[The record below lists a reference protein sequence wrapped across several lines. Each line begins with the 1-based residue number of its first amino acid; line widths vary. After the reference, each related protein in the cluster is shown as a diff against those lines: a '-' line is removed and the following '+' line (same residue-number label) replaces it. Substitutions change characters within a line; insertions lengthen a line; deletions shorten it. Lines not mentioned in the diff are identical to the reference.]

1 MNLGDLRQI
10 KIWLQLIDGL
20 LAGAAMVAAYY
31 IRVHLLPDILPL
43 ESREIGEFALYVP
56 YIALMAFLAPLVLSR
71 RGLYRHFSGRGR
83 KANLTAMLEASLI
96 LFLVGVSVIFF
107 FKQSPSRIV
116 FIVFVPTF
124 FLFLL
129 FREEIFFRFR
139 LFRRQAE
146 HYSVRLLLVTE
157 SPEGSDR
164 WINLFS
170 DAPVGVRITRTFPAE
185 SGSIADFT
193 KALHEDSA
201 GIVLFEVGTRH
212 MNWTAQAIKACEEE
226 GVEAWLSTDFVGT
239 QLARAHFEEI
249 MNRNL
254 LVFRSTR
261 AGTWQSVA
269 KVLLD
274 RVAAT
279 ILLVL
284 LSPLLFLIWI
294 AIKLESPGPVLFK
307 QRRSGRHGDPFTM
320 YKFRTMHSDAEMRK
334 AELEALNEMS
344 GPVFKIKKD
353 PRVTRVGAFLRF
365 TSLDELPQLLNVFLG
380 QMSLVG
386 PRPLPTYETLAMTAN
401 TQRRRLS
408 VTPGMTCLWQISGR
422 NEVKDFS
429 DWVRLDLEYI
439 DQWSL
444 WLDFQIL
451 LRTIPAVL
459 FGRGAR

>member
-10 KIWLQLIDGL
+10 RIWLQLIDGL
-20 LAGAAMVAAYY
+20 LAGIAMLAAYY
-31 IRVHLLPDILPL
+31 LRVHLLPGILPL
-43 ESREIGEFALYVP
+43 ESREIGEFSIYVP
-56 YIALMAFLAPLVLSR
+56 YIALMAILAPVVLSR
-71 RGLYRHFSGRGR
+71 RGLYRHFSGGGR

-116 FIVFVPTF
+116 FILFVPIFF
-124 FLFLL
+124 FLLL
-129 FREEIFFRFR
+129 FREEIFLRFR
-139 LFRRQAE
+139 LFRRMAE
-146 HYSVRLLLVTE
+146 RYSVRLLLVTE

-185 SGSIADFT
+185 SKSIEDFT
-193 KALHEDSA
+193 QALHEDSV

-239 QLARAHFEEI
+239 QLARAQFEEI
-249 MNRNL
+249 MSRNL

-269 KVLLD
+269 KVLFD
-274 RVAAT
+274 RFT
-279 ILLVL
+279 STLLLIL
-284 LSPLLFLIWI
+284 LSPLFLLIWI
-294 AIKLESPGPVLFK
+294 AIKLESPGPALFR

-320 YKFRTMHSDAEMRK
+320 FKFRTMHSNAEMRK
-334 AELEALNEMS
+334 AELDSLNEMS

-353 PRVTRVGAFLRF
+353 PRVTRVGSFLRF
-365 TSLDELPQLLNVFLG
+365 TSLDELPQLINVFLG

-401 TQRRRLS
+401 AQRRRLS
-408 VTPGMTCLWQISGR
+408 VSPGMTCLWQISGR

-444 WLDFQIL
+444 WLDLQIL

>member
-1 MNLGDLRQI
+1 MNLGDVRQI
-10 KIWLQLIDGL
+10 RIWLQLIDGL
-20 LAGAAMVAAYY
+20 MAGMAMMAAYY
-31 IRVHLLPDILPL
+31 VRVHLLPDLLPL
-43 ESREIGEFALYVP
+43 ESREIGEFQIYIP
-56 YIALMAFLAPLVLSR
+56 YIALMAILAPLVLSR
-71 RGLYRHFSGRGR
+71 RGLYGHFSGRGR
-83 KANLTAMLEASLI
+83 KANWTAMFESGLI

-116 FIVFVPTF
+116 FIVFVPIF

-129 FREEIFFRFR
+129 LREEFFFRFR
-139 LFRRQAE
+139 RYRRQTE
-146 HYSVRLLLVTE
+146 HYSVRLMLVTE
-157 SPEGSDR
+157 SAEGADR

-170 DAPVGVRITRTFPAE
+170 DAPVGIRVTRTFVAD
-185 SGSIADFT
+185 SGSIQDFT
-193 KALHEDSA
+193 RALHEDSA
-201 GIVLFEVGTRH
+201 GIVLFEVSTRQ
-212 MNWTAQAIKACEEE
+212 MNWTAQAIQACEEE

-239 QLARAHFEEI
+239 QIARAQFEEI

-269 KVLLD
+269 KALLD
-274 RVAAT
+274 RIISA
-279 ILLVL
+279 ILLIL
-284 LSPLLFLIWI
+284 LSPLFLLIWI
-294 AIKLESPGPVLFK
+294 AIKLESPGPAFFR

-320 YKFRTMHSDAEMRK
+320 FKFRTMHSDAEMRK
-334 AELEALNEMS
+334 AELDALNEMK

-365 TSLDELPQLLNVFLG
+365 TSLDELPQLINVFLG
-380 QMSLVG
+380 HMSLVG

-401 TQRRRLS
+401 AQRRRLS

-422 NEVKDFS
+422 NEVKDFA

>member
-43 ESREIGEFALYVP
+43 ESREIGEFGLYVP
-56 YIALMAFLAPLVLSR
+56 YIAMMAVLAPLALSR
-71 RGLYRHFSGRGR
+71 RGLYRHFAGRGR

-124 FLFLL
+124 FLLL
-129 FREEIFFRFR
+129 LLREEIFFRFR

-170 DAPVGVRITRTFPAE
+170 DAPVGVRITRTFPVE

-239 QLARAHFEEI
+239 QIARAQFEEI

-269 KVLLD
+269 KALLD
-274 RVAAT
+274 RIT
-279 ILLVL
+279 STLLLIL
-284 LSPLLFLIWI
+284 LSPLFLLIWI
-294 AIKLESPGPVLFK
+294 AIKWESPGPVFFK

-353 PRVTRVGAFLRF
+353 PRVTRVGSFLRF
-365 TSLDELPQLLNVFLG
+365 TSLDELPQLINVFLG

-401 TQRRRLS
+401 AQRRRLS

-422 NEVKDFS
+422 NEVTDFA

>member
-1 MNLGDLRQI
+1 MNLGDVRQI
-10 KIWLQLIDGL
+10 KIWLQLLDGL

-31 IRVHLLPDILPL
+31 IRVHLLPGILPL
-43 ESREIGEFALYVP
+43 ESREIGEFSVYVP

-83 KANLTAMLEASLI
+83 KANWAAMFEAGLI
-96 LFLVGVSVIFF
+96 LFLMGISVIFF

-116 FIVFVPTF
+116 FIVFVPIF

-129 FREEIFFRFR
+129 LREELFFQFR
-139 LFRRQAE
+139 LYRRQAE
-146 HYSVRLLLVTE
+146 HYSVRLMLVTE
-157 SPEGSDR
+157 TVEGADR

-170 DAPVGVRITRTFPAE
+170 DAPVGIQITRTFPAE
-185 SGSIADFT
+185 SGPIQEFSQ
-193 KALHEDSA
+193 ALHDDSA

-239 QLARAHFEEI
+239 QIARAQFEEI

-254 LVFRSTR
+254 LVFRPTR

-269 KVLLD
+269 KILFD
-274 RVAAT
+274 RMAAT
-279 ILLVL
+279 LLL
-284 LSPLLFLIWI
+284 ALLFPLFLVIWI
-294 AIKLESPGPVLFK
+294 AIKLESPGPALFR

-320 YKFRTMHSDAEMRK
+320 FKFRTMHSDAEMRK
-334 AELEALNEMS
+334 AELDALNEMS

-365 TSLDELPQLLNVFLG
+365 TSLDELPQLINVFLG

-422 NEVKDFS
+422 NEVKDFA

>member
-1 MNLGDLRQI
+1 MNLGDVRQI

-20 LAGAAMVAAYY
+20 LAGAAMVAAYF
-31 IRVHLLPDILPL
+31 IRVHLLPDLLPL
-43 ESREIGEFALYVP
+43 ESREIGEFSIYIP
-56 YIALMAFLAPLVLSR
+56 YIAMMAILAPMILSR

-83 KANLTAMLEASLI
+83 KANLTAMFEASLI

-116 FIVFVPTF
+116 FILFVPIFF
-124 FLFLL
+124 FLLL

-170 DAPVGVRITRTFPAE
+170 DAPVGVRITRTFPVG

-239 QLARAHFEEI
+239 QIARAQFEEI

-274 RVAAT
+274 RLAAAG
-279 ILLVL
+279 LLIL
-284 LSPLLFLIWI
+284 LSPLFLVIWT
-294 AIKLESPGPVLFK
+294 AIKTESPGPVLFR

-365 TSLDELPQLLNVFLG
+365 TSLDELPQLINVFLG

-401 TQRRRLS
+401 AQRRRLS
-408 VTPGMTCLWQISGR
+408 VSPGMTCLWQISGR

>member
-1 MNLGDLRQI
+1 MNLGDVRQI
-10 KIWLQLIDGL
+10 RIWLQLIDGL
-20 LAGAAMVAAYY
+20 LAGAAMVAAFY
-31 IRVHLLPDILPL
+31 IRVHLLPGLLPL
-43 ESREIGEFALYVP
+43 ESREIGDFSVYIP
-56 YIALMAFLAPLVLSR
+56 YIVMMAILAPLVLSR

-83 KANLTAMLEASLI
+83 KANWASMFEAGLI

-116 FIVFVPTF
+116 FIVFVPIF

-129 FREEIFFRFR
+129 LREELFFRFR

-146 HYSVRLLLVTE
+146 HYSVRLMLVTD
-157 SPEGSDR
+157 STEGSDR

-170 DAPVGVRITRTFPAE
+170 DAPVGIRITRTFPVD
-185 SGSIADFT
+185 SGSIQEFT
-193 KALHEDSA
+193 QALHEDSV

-239 QLARAHFEEI
+239 QIARAQFEEI

-269 KVLLD
+269 KVLFD
-274 RVAAT
+274 RIASA
-279 ILLVL
+279 LLLLL
-284 LSPLLFLIWI
+284 LSPLLLLIWI
-294 AIKLESPGPVLFK
+294 AIKLESTGPALFK
-307 QRRSGRHGDPFTM
+307 QHRSGRHGDPFTM

-334 AELEALNEMS
+334 AELDALNEMS

-408 VTPGMTCLWQISGR
+408 VSPGMTCLWQISGR

>member
-20 LAGAAMVAAYY
+20 LAGIAMVAAYY

-56 YIALMAFLAPLVLSR
+56 YIAMMAVLAPLVLSR
-71 RGLYRHFSGRGR
+71 RGLYRHFAGRGR

-124 FLFLL
+124 FLLL
-129 FREEIFFRFR
+129 LLREEIFFRFR

-157 SPEGSDR
+157 SLEGSDR

-170 DAPVGVRITRTFPAE
+170 DAPVGVRITRTFLAE

-239 QLARAHFEEI
+239 QIARAQFEEI

-269 KVLLD
+269 KALLD
-274 RVAAT
+274 RIT
-279 ILLVL
+279 STLLLIL
-284 LSPLLFLIWI
+284 LSPLFLLIWI
-294 AIKLESPGPVLFK
+294 AIKLESPGPVFFK

-353 PRVTRVGAFLRF
+353 PRVTRVGSFLRF
-365 TSLDELPQLLNVFLG
+365 TSLDELPQLINVFLG

-401 TQRRRLS
+401 AQRRRLS

-422 NEVKDFS
+422 NEVTDFA

>member
-1 MNLGDLRQI
+1 
-10 KIWLQLIDGL
+10 
-20 LAGAAMVAAYY
+20 
-31 IRVHLLPDILPL
+31 
-43 ESREIGEFALYVP
+43 
-56 YIALMAFLAPLVLSR
+56 
-71 RGLYRHFSGRGR
+71 
-83 KANLTAMLEASLI
+83 
-96 LFLVGVSVIFF
+96 
-107 FKQSPSRIV
+107 
-116 FIVFVPTF
+116 
-124 FLFLL
+124 
-129 FREEIFFRFR
+129 
-139 LFRRQAE
+139 
-146 HYSVRLLLVTE
+146 
-157 SPEGSDR
+157 
-164 WINLFS
+164 
-170 DAPVGVRITRTFPAE
+170 VGVRITRTFPAE

-201 GIVLFEVGTRH
+201 GIVLFEVSTRL

-239 QLARAHFEEI
+239 QIARAQFEEI

-254 LVFRSTR
+254 LVFRPTR
-261 AGTWQSVA
+261 AGTWQSVTKA
-269 KVLLD
+269 LLD
-274 RVAAT
+274 RIT
-279 ILLVL
+279 STLLLIL
-284 LSPLLFLIWI
+284 LSPLFLLIWI
-294 AIKLESPGPVLFK
+294 AIKLESTGPVFFR

-365 TSLDELPQLLNVFLG
+365 TSLDELPQLFNVFLG
-380 QMSLVG
+380 HMSLVG

-401 TQRRRLS
+401 AQRRRLS
-408 VTPGMTCLWQISGR
+408 VTPGITCLWQVSGR
-422 NEVKDFS
+422 NEVTDFA

>member
-1 MNLGDLRQI
+1 MNLGDVRQI
-10 KIWLQLIDGL
+10 RIWLQLIDGL
-20 LAGAAMVAAYY
+20 LAGAAMVAAFY
-31 IRVHLLPDILPL
+31 IRVHLLPGLLPL
-43 ESREIGEFALYVP
+43 ESREIGDFSVYIP
-56 YIALMAFLAPLVLSR
+56 YIVMMAILAPLVLSR

-83 KANLTAMLEASLI
+83 KANWASMFEAGLI

-116 FIVFVPTF
+116 FIVFVPIF

-129 FREEIFFRFR
+129 LREELFFRFR

-146 HYSVRLLLVTE
+146 HYSVRLMLVTD
-157 SPEGSDR
+157 STEGSDR

-170 DAPVGVRITRTFPAE
+170 DAPVGIRITRTFPVD
-185 SGSIADFT
+185 SGSIQQFT
-193 KALHEDSA
+193 QALHEDSV

-239 QLARAHFEEI
+239 QIARAQFEEI

-269 KVLLD
+269 KVLFD
-274 RVAAT
+274 RIASA
-279 ILLVL
+279 LLLLL
-284 LSPLLFLIWI
+284 LSPLLLLIWI
-294 AIKLESPGPVLFK
+294 AIKLESTGPALFK
-307 QRRSGRHGDPFTM
+307 QHRSGRHGDPFTM

-334 AELEALNEMS
+334 AELDALNEMS

-408 VTPGMTCLWQISGR
+408 VSPGMTCLWQISGR

>member
-31 IRVHLLPDILPL
+31 IRVHLLPDFLPL

-193 KALHEDSA
+193 TALHEDSA

>member
-20 LAGAAMVAAYY
+20 LAGIAMVAAYY

-56 YIALMAFLAPLVLSR
+56 YIAMMAALAPLVLSR

-96 LFLVGVSVIFF
+96 LFLIGVSVIFF

-116 FIVFVPTF
+116 FILFIPIFF
-124 FLFLL
+124 FLLL

-201 GIVLFEVGTRH
+201 GIVLFEVSTRL

-239 QLARAHFEEI
+239 QIARAQFEEI

-254 LVFRSTR
+254 LVFRPTR
-261 AGTWQSVA
+261 AGTWQSVTKA
-269 KVLLD
+269 LLD
-274 RVAAT
+274 RIT
-279 ILLVL
+279 STLLLIL
-284 LSPLLFLIWI
+284 LSPLFLLIWI
-294 AIKLESPGPVLFK
+294 AIKLESTGPVFFR

-365 TSLDELPQLLNVFLG
+365 TSLDELPQLFNVFLG
-380 QMSLVG
+380 HMSLVG

-401 TQRRRLS
+401 AQRRRLS
-408 VTPGMTCLWQISGR
+408 VTPGITCLWQVSGR
-422 NEVKDFS
+422 NEVTDFA

-439 DQWSL
+439 DRWSL

>member
-1 MNLGDLRQI
+1 M
-10 KIWLQLIDGL
+10 
-20 LAGAAMVAAYY
+20 
-31 IRVHLLPDILPL
+31 
-43 ESREIGEFALYVP
+43 
-56 YIALMAFLAPLVLSR
+56 MAILAPLVLSR

-83 KANLTAMLEASLI
+83 KANVAAMFEAGLI
-96 LFLVGVSVIFF
+96 LFLIGVSVIFF

-116 FIVFVPTF
+116 FIVFVPIFFF
-124 FLFLL
+124 FLLL
-129 FREEIFFRFR
+129 REEFFFRFR
-139 LFRRQAE
+139 LYRRRAE
-146 HYSVRLLLVTE
+146 HYSVRLMLVTE
-157 SPEGSDR
+157 SAEGADR
-164 WINLFS
+164 WVNSFS
-170 DAPVGVRITRTFPAE
+170 DTPVGIQVTRIFPVE
-185 SGSIADFT
+185 SGTIEDFA

-239 QLARAHFEEI
+239 QIARAQFEEI

-254 LVFRSTR
+254 LVFRPTR

-269 KVLLD
+269 KVLVD
-274 RVAAT
+274 RIAST
-279 ILLVL
+279 LLLIL
-284 LSPLLFLIWI
+284 LSPLFLLIWI
-294 AIKLESPGPVLFK
+294 AIKLESPGPAFFR

-320 YKFRTMHSDAEMRK
+320 VKFRTMQSDAEMRK

-365 TSLDELPQLLNVFLG
+365 TSLDELPQLFNVFLG
-380 QMSLVG
+380 HMSLVG

-401 TQRRRLS
+401 AQRRRLS
-408 VTPGMTCLWQISGR
+408 VSPGMTCLWQISGR
-422 NEVKDFS
+422 NEVKDFA

>member
-1 MNLGDLRQI
+1 MNLGDVRQI

-20 LAGAAMVAAYY
+20 LAGAAMIVAYL
-31 IRVHLLPDILPL
+31 IRVYLLPDIFPL
-43 ESREIGEFALYVP
+43 ESREIGEFQIYVP

-83 KANLTAMLEASLI
+83 KANWAAMFEAGLI
-96 LFLVGVSVIFF
+96 LFLIGVSVIFF

-116 FIVFVPTF
+116 FIVFVPIF
-124 FLFLL
+124 FLLL
-129 FREEIFFRFR
+129 LLREELFFRFR
-139 LFRRQAE
+139 LYRRQSE
-146 HYSVRLLLVTE
+146 HYSVRLMLVTE
-157 SPEGSDR
+157 SPESADR

-170 DAPVGVRITRTFPAE
+170 DSPIGVRVTRTFPAE
-185 SGSIADFT
+185 SGSIHDFT

-212 MNWTAQAIKACEEE
+212 MNWTAQAIQACEEE

-239 QLARAHFEEI
+239 QIARAQFEEI
-249 MNRNL
+249 MSRNL

-269 KVLLD
+269 KALLD
-274 RVAAT
+274 RIAAT
-279 ILLVL
+279 FLLVL
-284 LSPLLFLIWI
+284 LSPLFLLIWV
-294 AIKLESPGPVLFK
+294 AIKLESPGPALFR

-353 PRVTRVGAFLRF
+353 PRVTRVGSFLRF
-365 TSLDELPQLLNVFLG
+365 TSLDELPQLINVFVG
-380 QMSLVG
+380 HMSLVG

-401 TQRRRLS
+401 AQRRRLS

-422 NEVKDFS
+422 SEVKDFS

>member
-20 LAGAAMVAAYY
+20 LAGTAMVVAYY
-31 IRVHLLPDILPL
+31 IRVHLLPDFLPL

-56 YIALMAFLAPLVLSR
+56 YIAMMAILAPLVLSR

-116 FIVFVPTF
+116 FIVFVPAF
-124 FLFLL
+124 FLLL
-129 FREEIFFRFR
+129 LLREEIFFRFR

-239 QLARAHFEEI
+239 QIARAQFEEI

-254 LVFRSTR
+254 LVFRPTR

-269 KVLLD
+269 KALLD
-274 RVAAT
+274 RIT
-279 ILLVL
+279 STLLLIL
-284 LSPLLFLIWI
+284 LSPLFLLIWI
-294 AIKLESPGPVLFK
+294 AIKLESPGPALFR

-334 AELEALNEMS
+334 AELDALNEMS

-353 PRVTRVGAFLRF
+353 PRVTRVGSFLRF
-365 TSLDELPQLLNVFLG
+365 TSLDELPQLINVFLG

-401 TQRRRLS
+401 NQRRRLS

-422 NEVKDFS
+422 NDVKDFS

>member
-20 LAGAAMVAAYY
+20 LAGIAMVAAYY

-43 ESREIGEFALYVP
+43 ESREIGEFGLYVP
-56 YIALMAFLAPLVLSR
+56 YIAMMAVLAPLVLSR
-71 RGLYRHFSGRGR
+71 RGLYRHFAGRGR

-124 FLFLL
+124 FLLL
-129 FREEIFFRFR
+129 LLREEIFFRFR

-226 GVEAWLSTDFVGT
+226 GVEAWLSTEFVGT
-239 QLARAHFEEI
+239 QIARAQFEEI

-269 KVLLD
+269 KALLD
-274 RVAAT
+274 RIT
-279 ILLVL
+279 STLLLIL
-284 LSPLLFLIWI
+284 LSPLFLLIWI
-294 AIKLESPGPVLFK
+294 AIKWESPGPVFFK

-353 PRVTRVGAFLRF
+353 PRVTRVGSFLRF
-365 TSLDELPQLLNVFLG
+365 TSLDELPQLINVFLG

-401 TQRRRLS
+401 AQRRRLS

-422 NEVKDFS
+422 NEVTDFA

>member
-20 LAGAAMVAAYY
+20 LAGIAMVAAYY

-56 YIALMAFLAPLVLSR
+56 YIAMMAVLAPLVLSR

-116 FIVFVPTF
+116 FIVFVPAF
-124 FLFLL
+124 FLLL
-129 FREEIFFRFR
+129 LLREEIFFRFR
-139 LFRRQAE
+139 IFRRQAE

-239 QLARAHFEEI
+239 QIARAQFEEI

-269 KVLLD
+269 KALLD
-274 RVAAT
+274 RIT
-279 ILLVL
+279 STLLLIL
-284 LSPLLFLIWI
+284 LSPLFLLIWI
-294 AIKLESPGPVLFK
+294 AIKWESPGPVFFK

-334 AELEALNEMS
+334 AELETLNEMS

-353 PRVTRVGAFLRF
+353 PRVTRVGSFLRF
-365 TSLDELPQLLNVFLG
+365 TSLDELPQLINVFLG

-401 TQRRRLS
+401 AQRRRLS

-422 NEVKDFS
+422 NEVTDFA

>member
-1 MNLGDLRQI
+1 MNLGDVRQI

-20 LAGAAMVAAYY
+20 LAGVAMVTAYLV
-31 IRVHLLPDILPL
+31 RVYLLPDILPL
-43 ESREIGEFALYVP
+43 ESREIGDFTIYVP
-56 YIALMAFLAPLVLSR
+56 YVALMTILAPLMLSR

-116 FIVFVPTF
+116 FILFVPMF
-124 FLFLL
+124 YFLL
-129 FREEIFFRFR
+129 LLREEVFFRFR

-157 SPEGSDR
+157 SAETADR

-170 DAPVGVRITRTFPAE
+170 DAPVGVRVTRTFPVE
-185 SGSIADFT
+185 SGSMADFT
-193 KALHEDSA
+193 QALHDDSA

-226 GVEAWLSTDFVGT
+226 GIEAWLSTEFVGT
-239 QLARAHFEEI
+239 QLARAQFEEI

-269 KVLLD
+269 KALLD
-274 RVAAT
+274 RIAST
-279 ILLVL
+279 LLLIL
-284 LSPLLFLIWI
+284 LSPLFFLIWV
-294 AIKLESPGPVLFK
+294 AIKLESPGPALFR
-307 QRRSGRHGDPFTM
+307 QQRSGRHGDPFTM
-320 YKFRTMHSDAEMRK
+320 FKFRTMHSDAEMQK

-365 TSLDELPQLLNVFLG
+365 TSLDELPQLINVFLG
-380 QMSLVG
+380 HMSLVG

-401 TQRRRLS
+401 NQRRRLS

-451 LRTIPAVL
+451 FRTIPAVL

>member
-1 MNLGDLRQI
+1 MNLGDVRQI
-10 KIWLQLIDGL
+10 RIWLQLIDGL
-20 LAGAAMVAAYY
+20 LAGAAMVAAFY
-31 IRVHLLPDILPL
+31 IRVHLLPGLLPL
-43 ESREIGEFALYVP
+43 ESREIGDFSVYVP
-56 YIALMAFLAPLVLSR
+56 YIAMMAILAPLVLSR

-83 KANLTAMLEASLI
+83 KANWASMFEAGLI

-116 FIVFVPTF
+116 FIVFVPIF

-129 FREEIFFRFR
+129 LREELFFRFR

-146 HYSVRLLLVTE
+146 HYSVRLMLVTE
-157 SPEGSDR
+157 STEGADR

-170 DAPVGVRITRTFPAE
+170 DSPVGIRITRTFAVD
-185 SGSIADFT
+185 SGSIQEFT
-193 KALHEDSA
+193 QALHEDSV

-239 QLARAHFEEI
+239 QIARAQFEEI

-269 KVLLD
+269 KVLFD
-274 RVAAT
+274 RITSA
-279 ILLVL
+279 LLLLL
-284 LSPLLFLIWI
+284 LSPLLLLIWI
-294 AIKLESPGPVLFK
+294 AIKLESAGPALFK

-334 AELEALNEMS
+334 AELDALNEMS

-408 VTPGMTCLWQISGR
+408 VSPGMTCLWQISGR

>member
-1 MNLGDLRQI
+1 MNLGDVRQI

-20 LAGAAMVAAYY
+20 LAGAAMWAAYY
-31 IRVHLLPDILPL
+31 IRVYLLPDILPL
-43 ESREIGEFALYVP
+43 ESREIGDFSLYIP
-56 YIALMAFLAPLVLSR
+56 YIAMMAILAPPVLSR

-83 KANLTAMLEASLI
+83 KANLAAMLEASLI
-96 LFLVGVSVIFF
+96 LFLVGVSIIFF
-107 FKQSPSRIV
+107 FKQTPSRIV
-116 FIVFVPTF
+116 FILFVPCFF
-124 FLFLL
+124 FLLF

-139 LFRRQAE
+139 IFRRQAE
-146 HYSVRLLLVTE
+146 RYSVRLLLVTD
-157 SPEGSDR
+157 SPDSSDR

-170 DAPVGVRITRTFPAE
+170 DAPVGVKITRTFPVE
-185 SGSIADFT
+185 SGSIEGFI

-201 GIVLFEVGTRH
+201 GIVLFEVATRH
-212 MNWTAQAIKACEEE
+212 MNWAAQAIKACEEE

-239 QLARAHFEEI
+239 QIARAQFEEI
-249 MNRNL
+249 MNRNM

-261 AGTWQSVA
+261 AGTWQSVV
-269 KVLLD
+269 KVIFDRTASTFLL
-274 RVAAT
+274 
-279 ILLVL
+279 IL
-284 LSPLLFLIWI
+284 LSPLLLLIWT
-294 AIKLESPGPVLFK
+294 AIKLESPGPVLFR

-365 TSLDELPQLLNVFLG
+365 TSLDELPQLINVFLG
-380 QMSLVG
+380 HMSLVG

-422 NEVKDFS
+422 NEVNDFS

>member
-1 MNLGDLRQI
+1 MNLSDVRQI
-10 KIWLQLIDGL
+10 RIWLQLIDGL
-20 LAGAAMVAAYY
+20 LAATAMVAAYY
-31 IRVHLLPDILPL
+31 IRVYWLPDILPL
-43 ESREIGEFALYVP
+43 ESREIGEFSLYFP
-56 YIALMAFLAPLVLSR
+56 YIVMMGVAAPLVLSR

-83 KANLTAMLEASLI
+83 KANWAAMFEAGLI

-116 FIVFVPTF
+116 FLLFVPLF
-124 FLFLL
+124 FLLL
-129 FREEIFFRFR
+129 LLREEVFYRFR
-139 LFRRQAE
+139 LFRRQTE
-146 HYSVRLLLVTE
+146 HYSVRLLLVTD
-157 SPEGSDR
+157 SPDHSDR

-170 DAPVGVRITRTFPAE
+170 DAPVGIRITRTFPAE
-185 SGSIADFT
+185 SGSIADFVE
-193 KALHEDSA
+193 ALHEDSA
-201 GIVLFEVGTRH
+201 GIVLFDVGTRH

-226 GVEAWLSTDFVGT
+226 GIEAWLSTDFVGT
-239 QLARAHFEEI
+239 QIARAQFEEI

-269 KVLLD
+269 KILID
-274 RVAAT
+274 RLAST

-284 LSPLLFLIWI
+284 LLPLFLLIWA
-294 AIKLESPGPVLFK
+294 AIKLESPGPALFR

-320 YKFRTMHSDAEMRK
+320 YKFRTMHTDAEMRK
-334 AELEALNEMS
+334 AELEALNEMQ

-353 PRVTRVGAFLRF
+353 PRVTRVGGFLRF
-365 TSLDELPQLLNVFLG
+365 TSLDELPQLINVFLG

-401 TQRRRLS
+401 AQRRRLS
-408 VTPGMTCLWQISGR
+408 VNPGMTCLWQISGR

-451 LRTIPAVL
+451 FRTVPAVL

>member
-10 KIWLQLIDGL
+10 RIWLQLIDGL
-20 LAGAAMVAAYY
+20 LAGIAMLAAYY
-31 IRVHLLPDILPL
+31 LRVHLLPGILPL
-43 ESREIGEFALYVP
+43 ESREIGEFSIYVP
-56 YIALMAFLAPLVLSR
+56 YIALMAILAPVVLSR
-71 RGLYRHFSGRGR
+71 RGLYRHFSGGGR

-116 FIVFVPTF
+116 FILFVPIFF
-124 FLFLL
+124 FLLL

-139 LFRRQAE
+139 LFRRMAE
-146 HYSVRLLLVTE
+146 RYSVRLLLVTE

-185 SGSIADFT
+185 SKSIEDFT
-193 KALHEDSA
+193 QALHEDSV

-239 QLARAHFEEI
+239 QLARAQFEEI

-269 KVLLD
+269 KVLFD
-274 RVAAT
+274 RIVST
-279 ILLVL
+279 LLLLL
-284 LSPLLFLIWI
+284 LSPVFLLIWI
-294 AIKLESPGPVLFK
+294 AIKLESPGPALFR

-320 YKFRTMHSDAEMRK
+320 FKFRTMHSNAEMRK
-334 AELEALNEMS
+334 AELDSLNEMS

-353 PRVTRVGAFLRF
+353 PRVTRVGTFLRF
-365 TSLDELPQLLNVFLG
+365 TSLDELPQLINVFLG

-401 TQRRRLS
+401 AQRRRLS
-408 VTPGMTCLWQISGR
+408 VSPGMTCLWQISGR

-444 WLDFQIL
+444 WLDLQIL